1 MTDADT
7 GSGASLAG
15 PWHRV
20 LAGDKD
26 AYGALLSRTCPSSSP
41 PRLADC
47 ATAARWA
54 ICDPRT

>member
-26 AYGALLSRTCPSSSP
+26 AYGAL
-41 PRLADC
+41 
-47 ATAARWA
+47 
-54 ICDPRT
+54 